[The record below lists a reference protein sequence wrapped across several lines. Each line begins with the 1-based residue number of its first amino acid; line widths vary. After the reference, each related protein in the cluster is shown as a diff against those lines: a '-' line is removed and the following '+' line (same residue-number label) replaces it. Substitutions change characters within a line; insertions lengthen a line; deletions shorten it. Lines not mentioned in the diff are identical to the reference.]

1 MLRVLADASTAVYA
15 RRAGA
20 IAFWVRRLR
29 VCVARGFLS
38 CEGRHTS
45 TRICRCLCESKAFA
59 HFKLPRTSRS
69 WQQGEYQSNI
79 HRLAVGTRSEKRV
92 YQCRRRNYLRLVG
105 GRLMLNRCCAVIP
118 FTCAPQ
124 TAQGTAN
131 APHIGHGNGKPTTF
145 RQIGTKSNHIRNVS
159 KLARLTKKI

>member
-38 CEGRHTS
+38 CEGRHRS

-79 HRLAVGTRSEKRV
+79 HRLAVGTRSGKRV

-118 FTCAPQ
+118 FTYAPQ
-124 TAQGTAN
+124 TARRVQHTRRISDTAMEN
-131 APHIGHGNGKPTTF
+131 QQRSAKLGRTATTS
-145 RQIGTKSNHIRNVS
+145 GMSLN
-159 KLARLTKKI
+159 